1 MKGPFIVSIRNT
13 AVALALAAS
22 ALPAALAQS
31 GSVFVGGEA
40 GWIDLPVRSNL
51 TREQVREEFLQFR
64 KNPVGPDGGRFV
76 GGEAGYVLPQPKAGS
91 PKSNPVMT
99 PAERKRFQELY
110 PAA

>member
-1 MKGPFIVSIRNT
+1 MKGTFIVSVRNT
-13 AVALALAAS
+13 AIAIALAAS
-22 ALPAALAQS
+22 ALPAAYAQS

-40 GWIDLPVRSNL
+40 GWIDLPVQSSL

-76 GGEAGYVLPQPKAGS
+76 GGEAGYIMPQPKPDS
-91 PKSNPVMT
+91 PKPDPVMT

-110 PAA
+110 PA